1 MIDFVLGLALAAMLV
16 RGWMRGMVRELF
28 DLVGLVLGIWIAFR
42 LSVPFGEFLSASFNL
57 EPEVGRIGG
66 GVILF
71 LLLGMLLSVAAHYLT
86 KLMNLPGLS
95 LINRAGGA
103 AVAIGWG
110 ILLVL
115 VMLSVLTVFPVPDT
129 WRAQIRGSSV
139 AQAIAGDDAAP
150 RQAFESLAGDDVMAA
165 VSSIRDLFGT
175 ARAVPVDDEVY
186 EIPPAGAEEVQ
197 LAGDEAEAVLEQLN
211 EHRVGVGVGAVA
223 AIPVIT
229 ELAEQHA
236 MARYRDGQIRRIG
249 DCAADLAARTYPV
262 VRCDN
267 GVALAGTAAGGL
279 EGILATSEGAAIV
292 EAADFDRAGIGVVDG
307 PTGRLVVV
315 ILAG

>member
-1 MIDFVLGLALAAMLV
+1 MALAAMLV

-42 LSVPFGEFLSASFNL
+42 LSIPFGEFLASSFSL

-66 GVILF
+66 GLILF
-71 LLLGMLLSVAAHYLT
+71 LLLGLLLSVAAHYLT

-103 AVAIGWG
+103 AVAVGWG

-115 VMLSVLTVFPVPDT
+115 VLLSVLTVFPIPDT
-129 WRAQIRGSSV
+129 WRAQIGGSSV

-150 RQAFESLAGDDVMAA
+150 RHAFETLAGDDVMAA
-165 VSSIRDLFGT
+165 VSAIRELFGT
-175 ARAVPVDDEVY
+175 GRAVAVGDDVY
-186 EIPPAGAEEVQ
+186 EIPPADAGDVE
-197 LAGDEAEAVLEQLN
+197 LAPDEAEAVLEKVN

-223 AIPVIT
+223 AIPAIT

-236 MARYRDGQIRRIG
+236 LTRYGDGQIGRIP
-249 DCAADLAARTYPV
+249 DCAAELAVRDYQV

-267 GVALAGTAAGGL
+267 GVALAATALGGI
-279 EGILATSEGAAIV
+279 EGILATSEGAAMV
-292 EAADFDRAGIGVVDG
+292 ESGDFDRAGIGVVDG